1 MAKKKETKKE
11 KENNKLLV
19 IIFVIMTIILITLSI
34 ITIILYNKKK
44 EKESQLTIPLISKNI
59 NTVMSLDISN
69 IKANDKK
76 EYYFN
81 ISNHGNRQTTKK
93 EISYTIT
100 VYNEYN
106 LNIQLYK
113 NGKKIELKNNKNILN
128 KEEKQTDK
136 YRLVVLGNKSISKDS
151 KLKVQINS

>member
-1 MAKKKETKKE
+1 MEKKKKSKKK

-44 EKESQLTIPLISKNI
+44 EKEKQLTIPLVSKNI

-69 IKANDKK
+69 IKANEEK

-81 ISNHGNRQTTKK
+81 ISNHGNKQTAKK
-93 EISYTIT
+93 EFSYTIT
-100 VYNEYN
+100 INNEYD

-113 NGKKIELKNNKNILN
+113 NGKKIELENNKNILN
-128 KEEKQTDK
+128 KEEKQIDK
-136 YRLVVLGNKSISKDS
+136 YKLVVLSDKSISKNS
-151 KLKVQINS
+151 KLQVKINS